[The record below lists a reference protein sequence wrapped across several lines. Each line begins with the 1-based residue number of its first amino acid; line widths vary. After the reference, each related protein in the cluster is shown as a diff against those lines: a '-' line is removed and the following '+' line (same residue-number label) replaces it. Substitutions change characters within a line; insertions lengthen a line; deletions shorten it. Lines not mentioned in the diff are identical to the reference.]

1 MPAQKEYNS
10 DQVNISIAGFPIV
23 GGYADGVFLEM
34 EFVNPAFVLTKGTDG
49 EGTRSRSNDRSA
61 TIKIHLMQG
70 ANGNAVLSALH
81 SLDLLSPNGAGVGAF
96 QVVDQNGTTIYFA
109 EHAEQFIRPHTD
121 RACVD
126 VDGEPPRPDRGK
138 LLGRELLTNSQGG

>member
-10 DQVNISIAGFPIV
+10 TQMNISIAGFPIV

-61 TIKIHLMQG
+61 IMKIHLMQG
-70 ANGNAVLSALH
+70 ANGNSVLSALH
-81 SLDLLSPNGAGVGAF
+81 QLDLLSPNGAGVGAF
-96 QVVDQNGTTIYFA
+96 QGVDQNGTPVYFA
-109 EHAEQFIRPHTD
+109 EHSFIS
-121 RACVD
+121 
-126 VDGEPPRPDRGK
+126 EPPNASYDRTPTERIWTLMANHLDAIEG
-138 LLGRELLTNSQGG
+138 SY

>member
-109 EHAEQFIRPHTD
+109 EHAF
-121 RACVD
+121 VS
-126 VDGEPPRPDRGK
+126 EPPNSSYDRTPTERVWTLMVNHLDQIEG
-138 LLGRELLTNSQGG
+138 SY